1 MPDFGRA
8 SSIEPEAIGQP
19 GQRTFRLRIQAAKG
33 AASLWLE
40 KEQLAALANAFR
52 DLLEQA
58 RADVAD
64 QPEGVSEVAGFP
76 EDPDVEFK
84 IGRLGLGYD
93 DKNNLV
99 VLLVHAVDE
108 EEEAQPNFSCKASFQ
123 QCDAFAKR
131 AEDIVAAGRPICTA
145 CGLPINADGHQC
157 GRRNGHEKLPISL
170 A

>member
-1 MPDFGRA
+1 MSDFGRA
-8 SSIEPEAIGQP
+8 ASIEPEAIGQP
-19 GQRTFRLRIQAAKG
+19 GQRTFRIRIQSTKA

-40 KEQLAALANAFR
+40 KEQLAALAMAFR
-52 DLLEQA
+52 ELMEQTKGEIGEA
-58 RADVAD
+58 
-64 QPEGVSEVAGFP
+64 SEAAELSNFP

-93 DKNNLV
+93 ESNNLV
-99 VLLVHAVDE
+99 ALLVHAVDE
-108 EEEAQPNFSCKASFQ
+108 EEDAPPTFSCKVSFQ
-123 QCDAFAKR
+123 QCYAFAER

-145 CGLPINADGHQC
+145 CGLPVNADGHQC

>member
-8 SSIEPEAIGQP
+8 SSIEPEAIGEP
-19 GQRTFRLRIQAAKG
+19 GQRTFRLRIQARGG

-40 KEQLAALANAFR
+40 KEQLAALAMAFR
-52 DLLEQA
+52 ELMEQTK
-58 RADVAD
+58 
-64 QPEGVSEVAGFP
+64 GVRSEPSEITEIGSFP

-99 VLLVHAVDE
+99 VLLIHEVDE
-108 EEEAQPNFSCKASFQ
+108 EEDAKPNFSCKVTFQ
-123 QCDAFAKR
+123 QCDGFAKR
-131 AEDIVAAGRPICTA
+131 ADDIVAAGRPTCTA
-145 CGLPINADGHQC
+145 CGLPVNPDGHQC
-157 GRRNGHEKLPISL
+157 GRRNGHERLPISL